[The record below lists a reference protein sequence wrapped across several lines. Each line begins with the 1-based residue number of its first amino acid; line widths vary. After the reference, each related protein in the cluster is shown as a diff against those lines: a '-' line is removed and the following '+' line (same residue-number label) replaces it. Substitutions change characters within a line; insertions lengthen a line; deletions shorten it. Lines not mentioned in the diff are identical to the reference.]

1 MFGLFF
7 RPVLRREITG
17 SKSMNINDV
26 IERIEVINIDLDT
39 NFNHPLM

>member
-17 SKSMNINDV
+17 SESMNINDV
-26 IERIEVINIDLDT
+26 IERIEVYKHRLGYK
-39 NFNHPLM
+39 F